1 MANNLKYLG
10 SICLSDIPKEVIRKC
25 ESNGKLY
32 LSFAILER
40 KDVGKGGETHF
51 ISCSPKKELRR
62 EGVNYIIGD
71 IKPFV
76 QQNDRPAVDDVAN
89 MEPTQVDDLPW

>member
-10 SICLSDIPKEVIRKC
+10 SICLSDIPKDVIKKS

-40 KDVGKGGETHF
+40 KTVGKGGETCF
-51 ISCSPKKELRR
+51 ISCSPKKELQR

-76 QQNDRPAVDDVAN
+76 QQIDRPAVDDVVN
-89 MEPTQVDDLPW
+89 MEPTPVDNLPW